1 MLHTPQAPAPAAPPP
16 SAASPP
22 TRGRHLP
29 ASPRRLVGA
38 LALLLLVAGL
48 TVWLLVRSA
57 TSAEGPLVASGTLEV
72 EEVTLAAQA
81 PGQVAELRV
90 DEGDAVQAAQLL
102 GRLADPVLE
111 VQSRQA
117 TIDPA
122 QQQLTRAQLE
132 KLELRAPIYGV
143 VQKRLVH
150 RGEFVALGAPL
161 LTVADPTDLKLTVYV
176 READLGRVFVN
187 QAVAIQSDA
196 FPAQS
201 FGGRVSTIAS
211 RAEFTPRNVQTQHDR
226 QNLVFAVTV
235 RVPNP
240 SGALKAGLPADAT
253 FSTSSSQP

>member
-1 MLHTPQAPAPAAPPP
+1 VLL
-16 SAASPP
+16 
-22 TRGRHLP
+22 G
-29 ASPRRLVGA
+29 
-38 LALLLLVAGL
+38 LLLLLAG
-48 TVWLLVRSA
+48 VGIWLLAHSVSSGD
-57 TSAEGPLVASGTLEV
+57 TPLVASGTLEV
-72 EEVTLAAQA
+72 EEVTVAAQA
-81 PGQVAELRV
+81 SGQVADLAV
-90 DEGDAVQAAQLL
+90 DEGDAVQSGQLL
-102 GRLADPVLE
+102 GRLADPVLD

-122 QQQLTRAQLE
+122 QQQLTRAQLA
-132 KLELRAPIYGV
+132 KLELRAPIGGV

-187 QAVAIQSDA
+187 QTVAIQSDA
-196 FPAQS
+196 FAGER
-201 FGGRVSTIAS
+201 FAGRVSSIAS

-240 SGALKAGLPADAT
+240 SGTLKAGLPADAT
-253 FSTSSSQP
+253 FSSEP